1 MGRTRGSCLSK
12 EEESDAKQHTTRLEC
27 RPRRTIPSSLL
38 NTSTPSAWCGPR
50 AIRSQR
56 DRSGAHRKAPSLTTR
71 LVLGRRRSE
80 PKGGATSS
88 IPPADCAARPN
99 KRTDRPLCQEIHG
112 DPDETSEI
120 ADRLTWAKKVGLK
133 VLDRRNRSNRVE
145 KRASCSMPRALTNSR
160 ESLLSLRPRR
170 LD

>member
-1 MGRTRGSCLSK
+1 VEQPAAS
-12 EEESDAKQHTTRLEC
+12 
-27 RPRRTIPSSLL
+27 PRRT
-38 NTSTPSAWCGPR
+38 A
-50 AIRSQR
+50 
-56 DRSGAHRKAPSLTTR
+56 R
-71 LVLGRRRSE
+71 LGQ
-80 PKGGATSS
+80 T
-88 IPPADCAARPN
+88 